1 MSLDACFS
9 TKIQYISV
17 LLDIEW
23 ESLMVFPILRQ
34 LHPGIARSIN
44 SLFSHLPWSRRF
56 CGNPETVA
64 TFDEICMIF
73 RCFSDC
79 YLYSDFTV
87 RWYHR
92 CWVFVSSAVD
102 CWVRESDVMFSL
114 GLWAELLGSTYVEGG
129 HKVWKLF
136 APIWRA
142 LAAHDVF
149 HVDSGKVVCTL
160 SQETH
165 CNRIS

>member
-1 MSLDACFS
+1 
-9 TKIQYISV
+9 
-17 LLDIEW
+17 
-23 ESLMVFPILRQ
+23 MVFPILRQ

-44 SLFSHLPWSRRF
+44 SLFSHLPWSHRF

-64 TFDEICMIF
+64 TFDEIWMIF

-114 GLWAELLGSTYVEGG
+114 GLWAELLGSTYVGGGPQGLETLCTNLKSLGSTWCFSCRFWEGSL
-129 HKVWKLF
+129 H
-136 APIWRA
+136 I
-142 LAAHDVF
+142 
-149 HVDSGKVVCTL
+149 
-160 SQETH
+160 
-165 CNRIS
+165 ISRNPLQQNFVGSPM